1 MKKLTILLIVVL
13 GLSIH
18 ASAVDFSDDRGIT
31 ASALFGCNH
40 SHVKI
45 TYGVLSEYN
54 EYYPVITP
62 RIGYRF
68 NSSWEAG
75 IFYRY
80 EGSIGGDYNEHPHY
94 SGIGAYGEWSF
105 FRFLRGFRLIAEAHV
120 LYNFFVG
127 DSDLNGSSNMTEVG
141 MTPCIAY
148 RIPNTPV
155 DIKLRYLF
163 LGFNNSHRYY
173 KAHAPGCLGR
183 GDWFIDASLRRL
195 EIGASITF

>member
-1 MKKLTILLIVVL
+1 MKKIVITLVIAICTICQIK
-13 GLSIH
+13 
-18 ASAVDFSDDRGIT
+18 AVDFSDDRGIT
-31 ASALFGCNH
+31 ASALFGCYH

-45 TYGVLSEYN
+45 TYGVLSEFN

-80 EGSIGGDYNEHPHY
+80 EGSMGDYNEHPHY

-127 DSDLNGSSNMTEVG
+127 DSDFNGSSNMTEVG
-141 MTPCIAY
+141 MIPCIAY
-148 RIPNTPV
+148 RIPHTPV

-173 KAHAPGCLGR
+173 KAHAPGCRGR
-183 GDWFIDASLRRL
+183 GDWIIDASLRRL